1 MKKQSAVKKEVTA
14 WKEFCDEE
22 ENGNIKSKSE
32 EKIDYKTMTP
42 DEMIAYLEA
51 EKQKFLKFQELYGN
65 DKIGETLDEIN
76 EQTKAQ
82 ESKPKTYSMG
92 NNSNLKHR

>member
-1 MKKQSAVKKEVTA
+1 
-14 WKEFCDEE
+14 
-22 ENGNIKSKSE
+22 
-32 EKIDYKTMTP
+32 MTP
-42 DEMIAYLEA
+42 EEMIAYLEE

-76 EQTKAQ
+76 DQTEAP